1 VSAYTLVHTST
12 LSFVTLGLV
21 NTLLPLNLRILNPTV
36 SSLRF
41 DETAICRDIDSGF
54 RWDEEWFVECSES
67 LKMVQMCVALAG
79 LILMVAQW
87 WALATVRTWSRELQV
102 QRRRESEAA
111 DVEKLS
117 SMAGRN
123 DHAVCEKSGF

>member
-1 VSAYTLVHTST
+1 MSAYTLVQTST

-21 NTLLPLNLRILNPTV
+21 NILLPLNLRISNPAV
-36 SSLRF
+36 SNLRF

-54 RWDEEWFVECSES
+54 GWDEEWLVKCSES
-67 LKMVQMCVALAG
+67 LKMVHICVALGG
-79 LILMVAQW
+79 LILVVAQW
-87 WALATVRTWSRELQV
+87 WALATVRTWSRELQA

-117 SMAGRN
+117 PMDSRDDGAFY
-123 DHAVCEKSGF
+123 EKSGF